1 MISPEIWPDQTWRR
15 ISPFVRSPARFL
27 ALTFTLAL
35 LGLPLQAA
43 EASPPAPA
51 ARASAPKKQASDA
64 ASGASGRL
72 RRAAPQAPR
81 RVKTAHSA
89 TTRPGRTIKA
99 SMKKPAEPPA
109 RADSVGPP
117 NEGRLEG
124 GIRLDVTKP
133 YLRGTPMH
141 PSVDTRW
148 GLPALVHAID
158 HAAKAVA
165 KKYPGAVMNV
175 GDLSLRRGGE
185 LPRHH
190 SHESG
195 RDADLGFYIVD
206 AQGKPL
212 SRPTFTKIDDKL
224 KAEEVP
230 GARFDVARNWLF
242 LQNLL
247 LDRNARVSH
256 VFVAEPIKH
265 ALLAHA
271 RSRGVS
277 HGLYVRAALVM
288 MQPTGGLPHDDHFHV
303 RISCPASMKKT
314 CVEYAKNAPSKARL
328 GKKGKQRTAMKTPPR
343 RTTTDPKTAKPAP
356 NHAAPKGR
364 TAAAATNRPA
374 GIFLSRTAK
383 AEADPDVPASLLA
396 LAGAA
401 LGTESEPAPP
411 REAQNEAES
420 DNVDV
425 QEALDESGEPRI
437 TR

>member
-1 MISPEIWPDQTWRR
+1 MISPEIWPHQTRRR

-35 LGLPLQAA
+35 LGLSLQAA

-51 ARASAPKKQASDA
+51 ARASAPKPSTA
-64 ASGASGRL
+64 
-72 RRAAPQAPR
+72 RRA
-81 RVKTAHSA
+81 KTDPSA
-89 TTRPGRTIKA
+89 TTRPGRTAKTTTA
-99 SMKKPAEPPA
+99 SVKSAEPPV

-117 NEGRLEG
+117 NEGRLQG
-124 GIRLDVTKP
+124 GIRLDITKP

-165 KKYPGAVMNV
+165 KKHPGAVMNV
-175 GDLSLRRGGE
+175 GDLSRRHGGE

-212 SRPTFTKIDDKL
+212 SRPTFTKVNDKL
-224 KAEEVP
+224 AAEEVA
-230 GARFDVARNWLF
+230 GARFDVAKNWLF

-247 LDRNARVSH
+247 LDRDARVSH

-277 HGLYVRAALVM
+277 HALYVRAALVM

-303 RISCPASMKKT
+303 RISCPSSMKKT

-328 GKKGKQRTAMKTPPR
+328 GKKGKQRTAMQTPPR
-343 RTTTDPKTAKPAP
+343 RTTTEPKTNKPAP
-356 NHAAPKGR
+356 NQATPRGR
-364 TAAAATNRPA
+364 TAAGTNRPT

-383 AEADPDVPASLLA
+383 AEGDPDVPASLWA

-401 LGTESEPAPP
+401 LGAENEPAAPHG
-411 REAQNEAES
+411 AQDEAES
-420 DNVDV
+420 DHVDV
-425 QEALDESGEPRI
+425 KEALDESGAPRI

>member
-1 MISPEIWPDQTWRR
+1 MIGPEIWPHDPERR
-15 ISPFVRSPARFL
+15 ISPFVRSPVRFL
-27 ALTFTLAL
+27 ALTLTLTI
-35 LGLPLQAA
+35 LGLPLLKA
-43 EASPPAPA
+43 EAAPT
-51 ARASAPKKQASDA
+51 
-64 ASGASGRL
+64 
-72 RRAAPQAPR
+72 
-81 RVKTAHSA
+81 KTPVRHAKTEASA
-89 TTRPGRTIKA
+89 TTRPGRTVKA
-99 SMKKPAEPPA
+99 SVKITKPAEPPL
-109 RADSVGPP
+109 RAESVGPP

-124 GIRLDVTKP
+124 GIHLDVTKP
-133 YLRGTPMH
+133 YLRGAPMH
-141 PSVDTRW
+141 SSVDTRW

-165 KKYPGAVMNV
+165 KKHPGAVLNV
-175 GDLSLRRGGE
+175 GDLSRRNGGE
-185 LPRHH
+185 LARHH

-224 KAEEVP
+224 AAEVA
-230 GARFDVARNWLF
+230 GARFDVAKNWLF

-247 LDRNARVSH
+247 LDRDARVSH

-271 RSRGVS
+271 RSRGVA
-277 HGLYVRAALVM
+277 HALYLRAALVM

-303 RISCPASMKKT
+303 RISCPSSMKKT

-328 GKKGKQRTAMKTPPR
+328 GKKGKQRTAMHTPPR
-343 RTTTDPKTAKPAP
+343 RTTDPKTTKPTPAQGTP
-356 NHAAPKGR
+356 RTR
-364 TAAAATNRPA
+364 TAATSTRPG

-383 AEADPDVPASLLA
+383 AEGGDSDAPASLWA

-401 LGTESEPAPP
+401 LGGENEAAPP
-411 REAQNEAES
+411 RAAQEEAES

-425 QEALDESGEPRI
+425 KEALDESGAPRI